1 MGETSSVAL
10 DGVFGGRYQPT
21 RLLKR
26 GLGIDT
32 YLGTDLSSGEPV
44 VVKRATAAAIS
55 PGALLRL
62 EHDAEALRSVGEP
75 TVAPLLAMGHEGDV
89 LYLVTPFVHGT
100 TLARRLA
107 RTGRL
112 WVPDALAVG
121 RALMRALQAAHSSGV
136 LHRDV
141 KPANVILGD
150 GSPPD
155 RVTLVDFGIARSERA
170 DAALRGLP
178 LEAVAYLSPEQAG
191 LIYSEVGE
199 RSDLYCAG
207 VVLFECLAGR
217 PPFEGATVRD
227 LLRQHLGAAPPALG
241 YAVPEALA
249 GVVQRLLAKDP
260 RERYQSA
267 AATRADLDEIAAA
280 MERGVRRPAVTV
292 GAHDRGRTL
301 TEAAF
306 VGRERD
312 LRAFEAVL
320 ARALGGESPLL
331 LVEGESGAGKT
342 RMLDHAAVIAR
353 EQGAWVLRGQATD
366 RAAAQR
372 PLQIFERVAGEV
384 VEAAHAD
391 PEFAAAVRARLGEH
405 LQTLSS
411 ALPTLLALLP
421 RGTLVPLGPEVHG
434 ETRLLP
440 ALIALLDALGTP
452 ERPAVLLLDD
462 CQWLDELSLKLVAA
476 WHRAHADAPGAGGV
490 LVAAAYR
497 GDEVPIDSPLRTL
510 AATRTFLAALSGEDV
525 ARMAES
531 MAGPLPAEATALVT
545 RLSEGNPFL
554 VAAVLEGLVECGAL
568 VDGPGGWELEPRAMA
583 EAQSSRRA
591 GAFLAQ
597 RLDKLSSSALDLL
610 SVGAVLGKSFEL
622 KLAADLADHSSA
634 EAMAGV
640 TDARRRRLVWLDAPH
655 GRCMFVHDRVR
666 EAVLERL
673 TPRDRARLH
682 QAAALALEEAP
693 PGPDRAFDLAYH
705 FDAAGDPAQALPHA
719 LSAAAEARAR
729 YALETAERF
738 YRIAERG
745 AAAEGVS
752 AATRQEVAEAL
763 GDVLLM
769 RGRYDEAEAR
779 LGQARALAGSAVEQ
793 AAIEGKLGE
802 LAFKRGD
809 VCAASVAL
817 ERALRLLGRRVP
829 ARRPAVIL
837 AMLWQALVQAAH
849 GLLPRRFVQRGRTE
863 ERDVDLLAARVL
875 SRLAYAYWFR
885 RGQAATFWAHLSELN
900 LAERHPPSRE
910 LAQACS
916 EHAISV
922 TGLPRFLFGRGVRYA
937 ERGLAIR
944 RELGDVWGQGQS
956 LNFYGILLYA
966 FGRYAEAREKFGEA
980 LRVLRRTGDR
990 WEANIAALHVAYCHL
1005 RLGAVREA
1013 FEESRRV
1020 HRDGAEIGDAH
1031 ATGSALEVWAKATG
1045 GAVPEALVQ
1054 AALRSSEGD
1063 AQTREMVL
1071 QAEGVR
1077 LLGAGRPHDAAMA
1090 FAEAEDVARAANL
1103 ESEYVSYVPI
1113 WLAHALRLEA
1123 ARAAGATGVL
1133 LPARLREAD
1142 AALRRG
1148 LRSAR
1153 RYRGNLPMALRERAH
1168 LRAMRGR
1175 FRAARRDLDASLAE
1189 AERQGARL
1197 EAALSLLARG
1207 ELAEALGWRDG
1218 AAEASRARAL
1228 LHELGADFACTPRGV
1243 ASGGATRA
1251 EAAARAEAEA
1261 PVEALEEATRR
1272 LRDVQGQLAQTA
1284 KMAAVG
1290 TLVAGLAHETNGPLG
1305 VILGHATTALR
1316 RVPGDDPLRSQLE
1329 AIERQARR
1337 AAALVGTFLDFAR
1350 QRPAEREEVELPAL
1364 VQQVASLAS
1373 LKARHREIEIQVAM
1387 RSPGDARIR
1396 VSRTQIES
1404 ALLNLVDNAV
1414 DASPAGA
1421 VVRIEAEPSDR
1432 DARRG
1437 VEVRVRDRGAG
1448 IDPDVLARAFDPFFT
1463 TKPQGR
1469 GTGLGLPLARQFI
1482 EDHDGRLSL
1491 ESRPGEGTT
1500 VRLWLPISEPEPE
1513 PARAGASDL

>member
-1 MGETSSVAL
+1 
-10 DGVFGGRYQPT
+10 
-21 RLLKR
+21 
-26 GLGIDT
+26 
-32 YLGTDLSSGEPV
+32 
-44 VVKRATAAAIS
+44 
-55 PGALLRL
+55 
-62 EHDAEALRSVGEP
+62 
-75 TVAPLLAMGHEGDV
+75 
-89 LYLVTPFVHGT
+89 
-100 TLARRLA
+100 
-107 RTGRL
+107 
-112 WVPDALAVG
+112 
-121 RALMRALQAAHSSGV
+121 
-136 LHRDV
+136 
-141 KPANVILGD
+141 
-150 GSPPD
+150 
-155 RVTLVDFGIARSERA
+155 
-170 DAALRGLP
+170 
-178 LEAVAYLSPEQAG
+178 
-191 LIYSEVGE
+191 
-199 RSDLYCAG
+199 
-207 VVLFECLAGR
+207 VLFESLAGR

-260 RERYQSA
+260 RQRYQSA
-267 AATRADLDEIAAA
+267 AAARADLDEIAAA
-280 MERGVRRPAVTV
+280 LERGVRRPALRV
-292 GAHDRGRTL
+292 GAHDRDRTL
-301 TEAAF
+301 TEPAF
-306 VGRERD
+306 VGREED
-312 LRAFEAVL
+312 LRAFEAEL
-320 ARALGGESPLL
+320 GRAFAGESPLL

-342 RMLDHAAVIAR
+342 RFLDHAAVIAR
-353 EQGAWVLRGQATD
+353 QHGAWVLRGQATD

-372 PLQIFERVAGEV
+372 PLQIFERVAGDV
-384 VEAAHAD
+384 VDAAGAD
-391 PEFAAAVRARLGEH
+391 AEFADALRARLGDH
-405 LQTLSS
+405 LQTLGGV
-411 ALPTLLALLP
+411 LPRLLALLP

-434 ETRLLP
+434 DARVLP
-440 ALIALLDALGTP
+440 ALIAFLDALGTP
-452 ERPAVLLLDD
+452 ERAAVVLLDD
-462 CQWLDELSLKLVAA
+462 CQWLDELSLKLLAA
-476 WHRAHADAPGAGGV
+476 WHRSHADAPGPGGV

-497 GDEVPIDSPLRTL
+497 DEEVSTDSPLRTL
-510 AATRTFLAALSGEDV
+510 AAPRSFLGPLSGEDV

-531 MAGPLPAEATALVT
+531 MAGPLPAEAAALVA

-591 GAFLAQ
+591 AAFLAQ
-597 RLDKLSSSALDLL
+597 RLDKLSSSALQLL

-640 TDARRRRLVWLDAPH
+640 TDARRRRLVWLDAAN

-666 EAVLERL
+666 EAILERL
-673 TPRDRARLH
+673 TPQERARLH
-682 QAAALALEEAP
+682 RAAAVALERAS
-693 PGPDRAFDLAYH
+693 PGPDRSFDLAYH

-719 LSAAAEARAR
+719 LSAASEARAR
-729 YALETAERF
+729 YALEAAERF

-745 AAAEGVS
+745 AAAEGVGDG
-752 AATRQEVAEAL
+752 TRQEVAEAL
-763 GDVLLM
+763 GDVLLL

-779 LGQARALAGSAVEQ
+779 LVRARALAGSAIEQ

-809 VCAASVAL
+809 VCAASDAL

-829 ARRPAVIL
+829 AGRPAVIL
-837 AMLWQALVQAAH
+837 AMLWQAAVQAAH
-849 GLLPRRFVQRGRTE
+849 GLLPRRFVERGRPD
-863 ERDVDLLAARVL
+863 EREADLLAARVL

-910 LAQACS
+910 LAQSCS

-944 RELGDVWGQGQS
+944 RALGDVWGQGQS

-966 FGRYAEAREKFGEA
+966 SGRYAEAREKFREA
-980 LRVLRRTGDR
+980 LRVLKRTGDR
-990 WEANIAALHVAYCHL
+990 WEANIAAVHVAYCHL
-1005 RLGAVREA
+1005 RLGDVRAAAEEA
-1013 FEESRRV
+1013 RRV
-1020 HRDGAEIGDAH
+1020 HGAGAEIGDAH
-1031 ATGSALEVWAKATG
+1031 ATGNALEVWAKATG
-1045 GAVPEALVQ
+1045 GAVPEGLVQ

-1063 AQTREMVL
+1063 ALTRGMVL
-1071 QAEGVR
+1071 QASGVR
-1077 LLGAGRPHDAAMA
+1077 LLGAGRPHDAALA
-1090 FAEAEDVARAANL
+1090 FAEAEDVVRAANL
-1103 ESEYVSYVPI
+1103 ANEYVSYAPT
-1113 WLAHALRLEA
+1113 WLAHALRLA
-1123 ARAAGATGVL
+1123 AVRTAGATGVL
-1133 LPARLREAD
+1133 LPARVREAET
-1142 AALRRG
+1142 ALRRG

-1153 RYRGNLPMALRERAH
+1153 RYRGNLPMALRERAY

-1175 FRAARRDLDASLAE
+1175 YGAARRDLDASLAE
-1189 AERQGARL
+1189 AEGQGARL

-1207 ELAEALGWRDG
+1207 ELGEALGWPG
-1218 AAEASRARAL
+1218 ASTEAERARAL
-1228 LHELGADFACTPRGV
+1228 LGELGADFACTAP
-1243 ASGGATRA
+1243 
-1251 EAAARAEAEA
+1251 AAAADAAPPEAE
-1261 PVEALEEATRR
+1261 PVGALEEATRR
-1272 LRDVQGQLAQTA
+1272 LKDAQGQLAQTA

-1316 RVPGDDPLRSQLE
+1316 RVPGGDPMRSQLE

-1350 QRPAEREEVELPAL
+1350 QRPTERQDLELPAL

-1373 LKARHREIEIQVAM
+1373 LKARHRDIEIEVAT
-1387 RSPGDARIR
+1387 RPSDHSRVR

-1414 DASPAGA
+1414 DASPPGA

-1432 DARRG
+1432 DGRHG

-1448 IDPDVLARAFDPFFT
+1448 LDPDVLARAFDPFFT

-1469 GTGLGLPLARQFI
+1469 GTGLGLPLARQFV
-1482 EDHDGRLSL
+1482 EDHEGRLSI

-1500 VRLWLPISEPEPE
+1500 VRLWLPASDPQPEA
-1513 PARAGASDL
+1513 ARARR